1 MMGWWNTIQRMPQNI
16 LDFLFSIFLPP
27 SLLPSLPL
35 PHFFLSLILFT
46 LHKYFSILVTL
57 LWDSMAPKAVKVSIL
72 AIQAGGIFEMIPLTV
87 NDSEG
92 LFGSSSLWSP
102 KSWSI

>member
-1 MMGWWNTIQRMPQNI
+1 MPQNI

-35 PHFFLSLILFT
+35 PHFLLSLILFT
-46 LHKYFSILVTL
+46 LQKYFSILVTL
-57 LWDSMAPKAVKVSIL
+57 LWDSMAPKAGKVSVS